1 MTQTAS
7 TTNLT
12 MGAGFFMVLTTV
24 TSAGLRVSRALT
36 ADWRAGMA
44 SAKSFSQSSRMAYT
58 SGKRP
63 GRGKSVGERM
73 IFSEKIINGSVQV
86 PVQLQPPRLQGP
98 RHRQLSLSLPQPE

>member
-36 ADWRAGMA
+36 ADWRAGIA
-44 SAKSFSQSSRMAYT
+44 SAKSFSQSSRMAYNT

-63 GRGKSVGERM
+63 GKRRSVGERM
-73 IFSEKIINGSVQV
+73 IYI
-86 PVQLQPPRLQGP
+86 
-98 RHRQLSLSLPQPE
+98 